1 MRTRTAT
8 RRNATRAIL
17 RSSQHRAADRF
28 SSSRSPLSTR
38 STRRRCCPRSS
49 TPSAAT
55 VVRDVAAFTAG
66 VFAVSTAGG
75 LILVFGPGRAL
86 LHFVS
91 QPRPHLLHV
100 LEAAAGVALL
110 AAAAFLWRTRAK
122 VADRLADQRPRA
134 GGSALLVGRRHHG
147 HRAADRDP
155 VLRRADRGHRRR
167 ATARSPTSHSS
178 SPTTWCSSPRCS
190 RSLRSS
196 RCPATAGPLLAQRL
210 RVHLVRHA
218 PIALPALVAL
228 LGVALLAVGLA
239 GLLRH

>member
-1 MRTRTAT
+1 MLLILLVLSIAAIDSLNPSTLLPALLYAVG
-8 RRNATRAIL
+8 RNGL
-17 RSSQHRAADRF
+17 
-28 SSSRSPLSTR
+28 
-38 STRRRCCPRSS
+38 
-49 TPSAAT
+49 
-55 VVRDVAAFTAG
+55 RDVAAFTAG

-122 VADRLADQRPRA
+122 VGNRLADQRPRT
-134 GGSALLVGRRHHG
+134 GGSALLVGAGIMATELPTAIPYFGALIAVSEGAHN
-147 HRAADRDP
+147 ALADVAL
-155 VLRRADRGHRRR
+155 VLAYNLVFVAPLLALVALLALAGDRG
-167 ATARSPTSHSS
+167 T
-178 SPTTWCSSPRCS
+178 
-190 RSLRSS
+190 LV
-196 RCPATAGPLLAQRL
+196 AQRL

-228 LGVALLAVGLA
+228 LGLALLAVGLA
-239 GLLRH
+239 GLLRG

>member
-1 MRTRTAT
+1 MLLILLVLSIAAVDSLNPSTLLPALLYAVG
-8 RRNATRAIL
+8 RNGL
-17 RSSQHRAADRF
+17 
-28 SSSRSPLSTR
+28 
-38 STRRRCCPRSS
+38 
-49 TPSAAT
+49 
-55 VVRDVAAFTAG
+55 RDVAAFTAG

-122 VADRLADQRPRA
+122 VGNRLADQRPRA
-134 GGSALLVGRRHHG
+134 GGSALLVGAGIMATELPTAIPYFGALIAVSEGAHS
-147 HRAADRDP
+147 ALADVAL
-155 VLRRADRGHRRR
+155 VLAYNLVFVAPLLALVALLALAGDRG
-167 ATARSPTSHSS
+167 T
-178 SPTTWCSSPRCS
+178 
-190 RSLRSS
+190 LV
-196 RCPATAGPLLAQRL
+196 AQRL

-228 LGVALLAVGLA
+228 LGLALLAVGLA
-239 GLLRH
+239 GLLRG

>member
-1 MRTRTAT
+1 VLLILLVLSIAAIDSLNPSTLLPALLYAVG
-8 RRNATRAIL
+8 RNGL
-17 RSSQHRAADRF
+17 
-28 SSSRSPLSTR
+28 
-38 STRRRCCPRSS
+38 
-49 TPSAAT
+49 
-55 VVRDVAAFTAG
+55 RDVAAFTAG

-122 VADRLADQRPRA
+122 VGSRLADQRPRT
-134 GGSALLVGRRHHG
+134 GGSALLVGAGIMATELPTAIPYFGALIAVSEGAHN
-147 HRAADRDP
+147 ALADVAL
-155 VLRRADRGHRRR
+155 VLAYNLVFVAPLLALVALLALAGDRG
-167 ATARSPTSHSS
+167 T
-178 SPTTWCSSPRCS
+178 
-190 RSLRSS
+190 LV
-196 RCPATAGPLLAQRL
+196 AQRL

-228 LGVALLAVGLA
+228 LGLALLAVGLA
-239 GLLRH
+239 GLLRG

>member
-1 MRTRTAT
+1 MLLIVLVLSIAAVDSLNPSTLLPALLYAVG
-8 RRNATRAIL
+8 RNGL
-17 RSSQHRAADRF
+17 
-28 SSSRSPLSTR
+28 
-38 STRRRCCPRSS
+38 
-49 TPSAAT
+49 
-55 VVRDVAAFTAG
+55 RDVAAFTAG
-66 VFAVSTAGG
+66 VFTVSTAGG

-134 GGSALLVGRRHHG
+134 GGSALLVGAGIMATELPTAIPYFGALIAVTEGAHS
-147 HRAADRDP
+147 ALADTAL
-155 VLRRADRGHRRR
+155 VLAYNVVFVAPLLALVTLLALSGDRGV
-167 ATARSPTSHSS
+167 
-178 SPTTWCSSPRCS
+178 
-190 RSLRSS
+190 LV
-196 RCPATAGPLLAQRL
+196 AQRL

-218 PIALPALVAL
+218 PVALPALVAL

-239 GLLRH
+239 GLLRN